1 VVGEQRPARRGDAT
15 FIMPLLRY
23 QSCASTGGRYPRR
36 PAYGPGADLGQL
48 ARQLEYL
55 RHQTTFRERHLVLLS
70 TRDLLDGK
78 GWYRHELAEA
88 LAYDG
93 REHDVHGHIMM
104 WDDVLGALTAMRIGT
119 DA

>member
-1 VVGEQRPARRGDAT
+1 
-15 FIMPLLRY
+15 
-23 QSCASTGGRYPRR
+23 
-36 PAYGPGADLGQL
+36 
-48 ARQLEYL
+48 
-55 RHQTTFRERHLVLLS
+55 LS